1 MYFDE
6 EGKVVYYYIIYVE
19 IYLFLMIIIDMWY
32 EDILYLI
39 YN

>member
-19 IYLFLMIIIDMWY
+19 IYMFFMIIIDMWY

>member
-19 IYLFLMIIIDMWY
+19 IYLFFMIIIDMWY

>member
-1 MYFDE
+1 MYLDE
-6 EGKVVYYYIIYVE
+6 EGKVAFHYIIYVG
-19 IYLFLMIIIDMWY
+19 IHIFSMTIIDMWY

>member
-19 IYLFLMIIIDMWY
+19 IYIFFMIIIDMWY

>member
-19 IYLFLMIIIDMWY
+19 IYLFFMIIIDMWY

-39 YN
+39 CN